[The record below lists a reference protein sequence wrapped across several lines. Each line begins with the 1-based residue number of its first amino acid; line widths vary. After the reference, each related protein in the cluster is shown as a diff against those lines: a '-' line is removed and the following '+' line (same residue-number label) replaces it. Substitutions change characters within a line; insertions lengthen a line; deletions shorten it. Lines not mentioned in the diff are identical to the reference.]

1 MVEPNIADRTSQIAH
16 LQTDL
21 FLDGKFV
28 PSVSGKRFATINPAT
43 GETLADVAQAGR
55 EDLDRA
61 VAGARAA
68 FESGPWAAMKPRQRG
83 KILLRA
89 AERLASRAEEL
100 GRIETLDNG
109 KPVFES
115 VKIDMPAAAECL
127 AYFGESADKLYGE
140 THAGRP
146 DAMLLTL
153 REPIGVVGAITPW
166 NFPLLQAMWKIAP
179 ALALGNTVV
188 LKPAS
193 ATPLTALLFAELLAE
208 AGLPPGA
215 FQVVPGPGA
224 EIGQAMA
231 EHPGID
237 KISFTGE
244 TATGR
249 AILRAAAGTVK
260 RVSMELGGKSPNVVF
275 ADADLDAAARGAINA
290 IFYGKGELC
299 SAGSRLLVE
308 ESAHDAL
315 VERVVDRAKKM
326 VPGDPLDPK
335 TRLGALVSEKQRD
348 AVAGYVARGEKEGAR
363 LVAGGK
369 RASVGGK
376 GAFFEATVFDGVSPD
391 MAIAR
396 EEIFGPVLATLTFRD
411 EADAIAIGNATIYG
425 LAAAVW
431 SKDVKKARRAAKA
444 LKAGTV
450 WVNTYNLYDPGLPFG
465 GYKQSGF
472 GRERGTEALHE
483 YTETKSVWIDLT

>member
-1 MVEPNIADRTSQIAH
+1 MSIEVPPALNLR
-16 LQTDL
+16 TDL
-21 FLDGKFV
+21 YINGEFV
-28 PSVSGKRFATINPAT
+28 PSASGKRFVTTNPAT
-43 GETLADVAQAGR
+43 GETLAQVAEAGR

-61 VAGARAA
+61 VAAARSS

-83 KILLRA
+83 RILTRA
-89 AERLASRAEEL
+89 AELLLSRAEPL
-100 GRIETLDNG
+100 GYVETLDNG
-109 KPVFES
+109 KPIFES
-115 VKIDMPAAAECL
+115 AKIDMPAAAECL
-127 AYFGESADKLYGE
+127 AYFGEYADKLYGD
-140 THAGRP
+140 TYPGRP
-146 DAMLLTL
+146 DAFLLTV
-153 REPIGVVGAITPW
+153 REPVGVVGAITPW

-193 ATPLTALLFAELLAE
+193 ATPLTALLFAEVLAE

-215 FQVVPGPGA
+215 FNVVPGPGA
-224 EIGQAMA
+224 VVGAAMA

-244 TATGR
+244 TETGKT
-249 AILRAAAGTVK
+249 ILRAAAGTVK

-275 ADADLDAAARGAINA
+275 ADADLDSAAKGAINA

-308 ESAHDAL
+308 ESVHDAL
-315 VERVVDRAKKM
+315 LERVVERAKKM
-326 VPGDPLDPK
+326 VPGDPLNPK
-335 TRLGALVSEKQRD
+335 TRLGALVSEKQRET
-348 AVAGYVARGEKEGAR
+348 VERYVETGRQEGATV
-363 LVAGGK
+363 VAGGH
-369 RASVGGK
+369 RAAVNGK
-376 GAFFEATVFDGVSPD
+376 GAFFEATVFDGVNPE
-391 MAIAR
+391 MRIAR

-411 EADAIAIGNATIYG
+411 EGEAVSVGNATIYG

-431 SKDVKKARRAAKA
+431 SRDIKKALRTAKA

-450 WVNTYNLYDPGLPFG
+450 WINAYNYYDPGLPFG

-472 GRERGTEALHE
+472 GRERGHYALEE
-483 YTETKSVWIDLT
+483 YTQVKSIWVDLT

>member
-1 MVEPNIADRTSQIAH
+1 MATEAIPS
-16 LQTDL
+16 LKTDL
-21 FLDGKFV
+21 FINGDFA
-28 PSVSGKRFATINPAT
+28 PSASGKRFPTVNPAT
-43 GETLADVAQAGR
+43 GETLGEIAEAGP

-61 VAGARAA
+61 VAAARAA
-68 FESGPWAAMKPRQRG
+68 FESGPWAEMKPRQRG

-89 AERLASRAEEL
+89 AERLQSRAEEI
-100 GRIETLDNG
+100 GRVETLDNG
-109 KPVFES
+109 KPIFEAAR
-115 VKIDMPAAAECL
+115 IDMPAAAECL
-127 AYFGESADKLYGE
+127 AYFGEYADKIYGD

-153 REPIGVVGAITPW
+153 REPVGVVGAITPW

-193 ATPLTALLFAELLAE
+193 VTPLTALLFAEILAE

-215 FQVVPGPGA
+215 FNVVPGPGA
-224 EIGQAMA
+224 RIGQAMA

-244 TATGR
+244 TATGKS
-249 AILRAAAGTVK
+249 ILRAAAGTVK

-275 ADADLDAAARGAINA
+275 ADADLDAAAKGAINA

-315 VERVVDRAKKM
+315 IEKVVERAKKM

-335 TRLGALVSEKQRD
+335 TRLGSLVSEKQREN
-348 AVAGYVARGEKEGAR
+348 VARYVELGRREGAR
-363 LVAGGK
+363 LVAGGNPV
-369 RASVGGK
+369 SIGGK
-376 GAFFEATVFDGVSPD
+376 GAFFEATVFDGVSPS
-391 MAIAR
+391 MTIAR
-396 EEIFGPVLATLTFRD
+396 EEIFGPVLAALTFRN
-411 EADAIAIGNATIYG
+411 EAEAVAVGNSTIYG

-431 SKDVKKARRAAKA
+431 TRDGKKALRTAKA

-450 WVNTYNLYDPGLPFG
+450 WVNAYNLYDPGLPFG
-465 GYKQSGF
+465 GFKESGF
-472 GRERGTEALHE
+472 GRERGHSALEE
-483 YTETKSVWIDLT
+483 YTQVKSVWIDLT

>member
-1 MVEPNIADRTSQIAH
+1 MTDNSSIRTE
-16 LQTDL
+16 L
-21 FLDGKFV
+21 FIDGEFS
-28 PSVSGKRFATINPAT
+28 PAVSGRTFETSNPAT
-43 GETLADVAQAGR
+43 GEPLAQIAEAGR

-61 VAGARAA
+61 VAAARKA

-89 AERLASRAEEL
+89 ADLLASRADAF

-109 KPVFES
+109 KPIFES
-115 VKIDMPAAAECL
+115 AKIDMPAAAECL
-127 AYFGESADKLYGE
+127 AYFGESADKLYGD
-140 THAGRP
+140 THPSRS
-146 DAMLLTL
+146 DALLMTL

-193 ATPLTALLFAELLAE
+193 VTPLTALLFAELLTE

-215 FQVVPGPGA
+215 FNVVTGPGA
-224 EIGQAMA
+224 KIGAAMA
-231 EHPGID
+231 EHPDID

-244 TATGR
+244 TETGKS
-249 AILRAAAGTVK
+249 ILRAAAGTLK

-275 ADADLDAAARGAINA
+275 ADADLEAAARGAVNA

-308 ESAHDAL
+308 ESVHDELVAKV
-315 VERVVDRAKKM
+315 VERARKM
-326 VPGDPLDPK
+326 TPADPLDPK
-335 TRLGALVSEKQRD
+335 TRLGSLVSEKQRD
-348 AVAGYVARGEKEGAR
+348 NVARYVDSGRSEGAK
-363 LVAGGK
+363 LVAGGN
-369 RASVGGK
+369 RVSVGGK
-376 GAFFEATVFDGVSPD
+376 GAFFEATVFDGVTPE
-391 MAIAR
+391 MTIAR
-396 EEIFGPVLATLTFRD
+396 EEIFGPVLATLSFKD
-411 EADAIAIGNATIYG
+411 EGDAVSVGNRTIYG

-431 SKDVKKARRAAKA
+431 SRDIKKALRTAKA

-450 WVNTYNLYDPGLPFG
+450 WINTYNFYDPGLPFG

-472 GRERGTEALHE
+472 GRERGRAALEE
-483 YTETKSVWIDLT
+483 YTQVKSVWIDLS

>member
-1 MVEPNIADRTSQIAH
+1 MATETTASLN

-21 FLDGKFV
+21 FIGGEFV
-28 PSVSGKRFATINPAT
+28 PSASGKRFATTNPAT
-43 GETLADVAQAGR
+43 GEKLAGVAEAGR
-55 EDLDRA
+55 EGRDRA
-61 VAGARAA
+61 VAAARAA
-68 FESGPWAAMKPRQRG
+68 FEAGPWAQMKPRQRG
-83 KILLRA
+83 RILQKA
-89 AERLASRAEEL
+89 AELLLSRAEEF
-100 GRIETLDNG
+100 GRVETLDNG
-109 KPVFES
+109 KPIFEAA
-115 VKIDMPAAAECL
+115 KIDMPAAAECL
-127 AYFGESADKLYGE
+127 AYFGESADKLYGD
-140 THAGRP
+140 THPGRP

-153 REPIGVVGAITPW
+153 REPVGVVGAITPW

-193 ATPLTALLFAELLAE
+193 ATPLTALLFAEILAE

-215 FQVVPGPGA
+215 FNVVPGPGVR
-224 EIGQAMA
+224 IGQAMA

-244 TATGR
+244 TATGK

-275 ADADLDAAARGAINA
+275 ADADLEAAAKGAINA

-315 VERVVDRAKKM
+315 MELVVARAKKM
-326 VPGDPLDPK
+326 APGDPLDPK
-335 TRLGALVSEKQRD
+335 TRLGSLVSEKQREN
-348 AVAGYVARGEKEGAR
+348 VARYVELGRREGAR
-363 LVAGGK
+363 LVAGGNPV
-369 RASVGGK
+369 SIQGK
-376 GAFFEATVFDGVSPD
+376 GAFFEATVFDGVSPS
-391 MAIAR
+391 MTIAR
-396 EEIFGPVLATLTFRD
+396 EEIFGPVLAALTFQN
-411 EADAIAIGNATIYG
+411 EAEAVAVGNSTIYG

-431 SKDVKKARRAAKA
+431 TRDGKKALRTAKA

-450 WVNTYNLYDPGLPFG
+450 WVNAYNLYDPGLPFG
-465 GYKQSGF
+465 GFKESGF
-472 GRERGTEALHE
+472 GRERGHSALEE
-483 YTETKSVWIDLT
+483 YTQVKSVWIDLT

>member
-1 MVEPNIADRTSQIAH
+1 MATETAPALNLR
-16 LQTDL
+16 TDL
-21 FLDGKFV
+21 FIGGQFV
-28 PSVSGKRFATINPAT
+28 TSASGRRFATVNPAT
-43 GETLADVAQAGR
+43 GETLGQVAEAGR

-61 VAGARAA
+61 VEAARNA
-68 FESGPWAAMKPRQRG
+68 FETGPWASMKPRQRG
-83 KILLRA
+83 KILIRA
-89 AERLASRAEEL
+89 AERLQSRAEEF
-100 GRIETLDNG
+100 GRVETLDNG
-109 KPVFES
+109 KPIFEAS
-115 VKIDMPAAAECL
+115 KIDMPAAAECL
-127 AYFGESADKLYGE
+127 AYFGESADKLYGD

-153 REPIGVVGAITPW
+153 REPIGVIAAITPW

-179 ALALGNTVV
+179 ALALGNSVV

-193 ATPLTALLFAELLAE
+193 VTPLTSLLFAELLAE

-215 FQVVPGPGA
+215 FNVVPGPGA
-224 EIGQAMA
+224 VVGQAMA

-244 TATGR
+244 TETGK

-275 ADADLDAAARGAINA
+275 ADADLEAAARGAINA

-308 ESAHDAL
+308 ESVHDAL
-315 VERVVDRAKKM
+315 LEKVVDRAKKM
-326 VPGDPLDPK
+326 APADPLDPK
-335 TRLGALVSEKQRD
+335 TRLGSLVSESQREN
-348 AVAGYVARGEKEGAR
+348 VARYVESGRKEGAR
-363 LVAGGK
+363 LVAGGN
-369 RASVGGK
+369 RASVNGK
-376 GAFFEATVFDGVSPD
+376 GAFFEATVFDGVSPT
-391 MAIAR
+391 MTIAR

-411 EADAIAIGNATIYG
+411 EAEALSIGNSTIYG

-431 SKDVKKARRAAKA
+431 SRDVKKALRTAKA

-472 GRERGTEALHE
+472 GRERGHHALEE
-483 YTETKSVWIDLT
+483 YTQVKSIWIDLT

>member
-1 MVEPNIADRTSQIAH
+1 MTTEVRSSLN

-21 FLDGKFV
+21 FINGEFV
-28 PSVSGKRFATINPAT
+28 PSASGKRFATTNPAT
-43 GETLADVAQAGR
+43 DETLAEVADGGR

-61 VAGARAA
+61 VAAARKA
-68 FESGPWAAMKPRQRG
+68 FESGPWADMKPRQRG
-83 KILLRA
+83 RILLKA
-89 AERLASRAEEL
+89 AELLLSRAEDF
-100 GRIETLDNG
+100 GRVETLDNG
-109 KPVFES
+109 KPIFEAA
-115 VKIDMPAAAECL
+115 KIDMPAAAECL
-127 AYFGESADKLYGE
+127 AYFGESADKLYGD
-140 THAGRP
+140 TYPARP

-153 REPIGVVGAITPW
+153 LEPVGVVGAITPW

-193 ATPLTALLFAELLAE
+193 VTPLTSLLFANLLAE

-215 FQVVPGPGA
+215 FNVVPGPGGTVGA
-224 EIGQAMA
+224 AMA

-244 TATGR
+244 TATGK

-308 ESAHDAL
+308 ESAHDSL
-315 VERVVDRAKKM
+315 LEKVVERAKKL
-326 VPGDPLDPK
+326 VPADPLNPK
-335 TRLGALVSEKQRD
+335 TRLGSLVSQSQR
-348 AVAGYVARGEKEGAR
+348 ASIERYVESGKAEGAK

-369 RASVGGK
+369 RAAVDGK
-376 GAFFEATVFDGVSPD
+376 GAFFEATVFDSVTPD
-391 MAIAR
+391 MTIAR
-396 EEIFGPVLATLTFRD
+396 EEIFGPVLATLTFKD
-411 EADAIAIGNATIYG
+411 ESEAIAVGNRTVYG

-431 SKDVKKARRAAKA
+431 SRDVKKALRAAKA

-450 WVNTYNLYDPGLPFG
+450 WVNAYNLYDPGLPFG
-465 GYKQSGF
+465 GYKESGF
-472 GRERGTEALHE
+472 GRERGHYALEE
-483 YTETKSVWIDLT
+483 YTQVKSVWVDLT